1 MCIYVSMY
9 LCMYVC
15 MYLKNSKIPKNNI
28 RHIFIFFLRLA
39 HNPVNMKISPSTFVS
54 YLTHACKTVP
64 QFKHDLGNK
73 TYTARTL
80 ADRHPET
87 GFACAYKQNI
97 KTRDKQSI
105 YVNASRALKEMRAS
119 MLPESDNDS
128 TGLTAHS
135 IEELEKKLNEAER
148 EIAELKAIVAK
159 HETIDQD
166 RKAKV
171 VNFLISL

>member
-1 MCIYVSMY
+1 
-9 LCMYVC
+9 
-15 MYLKNSKIPKNNI
+15 
-28 RHIFIFFLRLA
+28 
-39 HNPVNMKISPSTFVS
+39 
-54 YLTHACKTVP
+54 
-64 QFKHDLGNK
+64 
-73 TYTARTL
+73 L

-87 GFACAYKQNI
+87 DFACAYKQNI

-171 VNFLISL
+171 VNFLTSL